1 MAERAVEADA
11 AYWNTLVAA
20 YATNMISC
28 HDIDGNYLFVTPSCK
43 QMLGYEPTELI
54 GHSAYEFFCD
64 DDLRAIHASHN
75 AVKNN
80 ECTTIAYRIRKKD
93 GSLTW
98 FETTSRKFGPSDG
111 LDREI
116 IYATSRDVAQ
126 RVTTA
131 DLGKRQP
138 TEEWLTVCAWSGRV
152 KQGDEWL
159 SMEEYLKRRFSI
171 RVTHGMS
178 PEVYKQLFNTVLK
191 SSGLVPP
198 PPVPETEK
206 PKE

>member
-1 MAERAVEADA
+1 MTPDA
-11 AYWNTLVAA
+11 AYWNKLVAA

-43 QMLGYEPTELI
+43 QMLGYEPEELI

-64 DDLRAIHASHN
+64 DDLKTISASHN

-93 GSLTW
+93 GELTW
-98 FETTSRKFGPSDG
+98 FETTSRKFGPGDG

-116 IYATSRDVAQ
+116 IYATSRDVTQ
-126 RVTTA
+126 RVTSA
-131 DLGKRQP
+131 DLGKRNR

-152 KQGDEWL
+152 KLGDEWI
-159 SMEEYLKRRFSI
+159 SMEEYLKRRYSI
-171 RVTHGMS
+171 RVTHGMA
-178 PEVYKQLFNTVLK
+178 PDVYKQLFTTVLK
-191 SSGLVPP
+191 PGAVPP
-198 PPVPETEK
+198 TPPPLESK
-206 PKE
+206 